1 MTSFMGQLSVNQG
14 GIAMLVVG
22 LTGGIGSGKSQVSR
36 WFDEHGIVTI
46 DADVLARDVVAKDS
60 PTLKKIVAKFGDWVI
75 DEAGE
80 LNRRAMREHVFGSAQ
95 ALMDLEQ
102 ITHPAIRSRA
112 KELLATA
119 QSPYVILVAPLLL
132 EASEAGLANLCERVL
147 VVDSHESL
155 QVERASQRDGQTPE
169 RIQNI
174 MANQLSRHDRLR
186 QADDIVD
193 NNGSL
198 DDLYLK
204 LEQLH
209 QKYLAMAGVN

>member
-1 MTSFMGQLSVNQG
+1 M
-14 GIAMLVVG
+14 
-22 LTGGIGSGKSQVSR
+22 
-36 WFDEHGIVTI
+36 
-46 DADVLARDVVAKDS
+46 
-60 PTLKKIVAKFGDWVI
+60 
-75 DEAGE
+75 
-80 LNRRAMREHVFGSAQ
+80 
-95 ALMDLEQ
+95 
-102 ITHPAIRSRA
+102 
-112 KELLATA
+112 
-119 QSPYVILVAPLLL
+119 APLLL
-132 EASEAGLANLCERVL
+132 EASEAGLANLCERIL

-155 QVERASQRDGQTPE
+155 QIERASQRDGQTPE

-204 LEQLH
+204 LEKLH

>member
-1 MTSFMGQLSVNQG
+1 
-14 GIAMLVVG
+14 MLVVG
-22 LTGGIGSGKSQVSR
+22 LTGGIGSGKSQVSS
-36 WFDEHGIVTI
+36 WFDAHGIVTI
-46 DADVLARDVVAKDS
+46 DADVLAREVVARGT

-155 QVERASQRDGQTPE
+155 Q
-169 RIQNI
+169 I
-174 MANQLSRHDRLR
+174 
-186 QADDIVD
+186 
-193 NNGSL
+193 
-198 DDLYLK
+198 
-204 LEQLH
+204 
-209 QKYLAMAGVN
+209 